1 MDELLMYAGGG
12 EGGVVPGSVERAEV
26 GRQVGA
32 LSSAAAREM
41 LCRFFVARVMLGY
54 GVCAHVRRNC

>member
-32 LSSAAAREM
+32 LSSPAAREM
-41 LCRFFVARVMLGY
+41 LCRFFVARVMLG
-54 GVCAHVRRNC
+54 